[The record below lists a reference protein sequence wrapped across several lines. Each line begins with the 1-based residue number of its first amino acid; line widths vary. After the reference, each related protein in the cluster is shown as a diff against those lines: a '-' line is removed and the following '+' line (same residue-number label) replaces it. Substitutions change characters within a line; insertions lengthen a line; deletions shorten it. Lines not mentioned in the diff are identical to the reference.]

1 MLNSTLSRRIWIP
14 TAAIFICALTSCLG
28 PGKIDKWVA
37 KHYQDQPIEAPKH
50 KSEQI
55 SFISK
60 LPSIGALPSQTEKS
74 RSYMLPLLFYWHY
87 DYSWSCML
95 NPDLPV
101 NNFESTV
108 IAYAGHGLKQK
119 LGANHLELTIQ
130 QLPHAFTLDDNGHII
145 WVIYAFGWDIITVKP
160 QPTDMVIG
168 YRLLNASNEEVKTGT
183 ISITDPNRTKPLK
196 WFHSLKNTTW
206 QYLEQYDANTATMSK
221 AVVNK
226 LITEL

>member
-14 TAAIFICALTSCLG
+14 AAAIFICALTSCLG
-28 PGKIDKWVA
+28 PRKIDKWVA
-37 KHYQDQPIEAPKH
+37 KHYQDQPIDAPKH

-55 SFISK
+55 TFISK
-60 LPSIGALPSQTEKS
+60 LPSMGALPSQTEKS

-87 DYSWSCML
+87 DYSWSCTL

-101 NNFESTV
+101 NNFESAV
-108 IAYAGHGLKQK
+108 IANAGHGLKQK

-130 QLPHAFTLDDNGHII
+130 QLPHAFMLDDNGHII
-145 WVIYAFGWDIITVKP
+145 WVIYAFGWEVITVKP

-168 YRLLNASNEEVKTGT
+168 YRLLNANNEEVKTGT
-183 ISITDPNRTKPLK
+183 ITIADPNRTKPLK

-206 QYLEQYDANTATMSK
+206 QYLEQYDANTAAMSK
-221 AVVNK
+221 SVVNK
-226 LITEL
+226 LVTEL